1 MFSNIL
7 SSLKDNISGE
17 LMEKAG
23 VTQDQLPKIFEQI
36 GEVAKEK
43 LGGEIAS
50 GNIGS
55 LMNLF
60 SKSDNTSSA
69 NGIQASITSGIVSR
83 LAGKFGIDQNQA
95 TSIANIVIPK
105 LMSLITSKNSET
117 PDSDSSFLSGMLG
130 GGDSSDL
137 MGKAKDALGGFFK

>member
-1 MFSNIL
+1 MFTNIL
-7 SSLKDNISGE
+7 SSLKDNVSGE
-17 LMEKAG
+17 LIEKAG
-23 VTQDQLPKIFEQI
+23 VTQDQLPKIFDQI
-36 GEVAKEK
+36 GEVTKEQ

-60 SKSDNTSSA
+60 SNNDNSSSA
-69 NGIQASITSGIVSR
+69 NGIQASITSGIVAK

-95 TSIANIVIPK
+95 TTIANIVIPK

-130 GGDSSDL
+130 GGDTSEMMD
-137 MGKAKDALGGFFK
+137 KAKDALGGFFK